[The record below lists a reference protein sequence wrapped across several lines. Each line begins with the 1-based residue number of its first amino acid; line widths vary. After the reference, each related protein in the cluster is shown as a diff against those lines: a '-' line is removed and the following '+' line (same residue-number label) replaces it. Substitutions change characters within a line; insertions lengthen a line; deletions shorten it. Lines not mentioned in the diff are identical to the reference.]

1 METNEIM
8 AVNDVIEVAEE
19 FAIDEPKFGIGK
31 GLAIGAGVVLAGA
44 LTYKFIVKPIVNK
57 IKSKK
62 DAVEIEEAT
71 VTVIDDEEVTYED

>member
-8 AVNDVIEVAEE
+8 TVNDVIEVAEE
-19 FAIDEPKFGIGK
+19 ITIDEPKFGIGK

-44 LTYKFIVKPIVNK
+44 LTYKFIVKPIANK
-57 IKSKK
+57 IRSKK